1 MSLVNQS
8 LMRVR
13 ECEMS
18 VRRIIE
24 REIKKRGA
32 ISFRDFM
39 ELALYHER
47 FGYYSSERERIG
59 KSGDYFTAANV
70 SPLFGAMLARQF
82 EEMRRLLAG
91 EEFVLVE
98 MGAGTGQL
106 AKDVL
111 SSLRSEVRY
120 IIVERSPAMRRRQRT
135 VLGGE
140 VEVVESLRELGRVEG
155 CIFSNEL
162 VDAFPVH
169 VVEVRGGEL
178 QEVYVTLRG
187 GEFKEVLMP
196 AGEEL
201 KRYFR
206 ELGVELPE
214 GFRTEVNLEAVRWLK
229 EVSGAL
235 KRGFLLTIDYGYPS
249 GELYASHRSA
259 GTLLCYHR
267 HRAVTNPYIN
277 VGEQDITSHVNFS
290 ALAHFGEKHGL
301 KVAGF
306 TNLAS
311 FLLSLGLEDEML
323 RIREERGEEA
333 YLRALLP
340 LKRLIMP
347 GSMGEIF
354 KVLVQYKGL
363 NKPKL
368 SCFKLRLFKRWEL

>member
-1 MSLVNQS
+1 
-8 LMRVR
+8 
-13 ECEMS
+13 
-18 VRRIIE
+18 
-24 REIKKRGA
+24 
-32 ISFRDFM
+32 
-39 ELALYHER
+39 
-47 FGYYSSERERIG
+47 
-59 KSGDYFTAANV
+59 
-70 SPLFGAMLARQF
+70 
-82 EEMRRLLAG
+82 
-91 EEFVLVE
+91 
-98 MGAGTGQL
+98 
-106 AKDVL
+106 
-111 SSLRSEVRY
+111 
-120 IIVERSPAMRRRQRT
+120 
-135 VLGGE
+135 
-140 VEVVESLRELGRVEG
+140 LRELGSVEG

-178 QEVYVTLRG
+178 HEVYVTLQG
-187 GEFKEVLMP
+187 EEFKEVLMP

-206 ELGVELPE
+206 ELGVELPD
-214 GFRTEVNLEAVRWLK
+214 GFRTEVNLEAVRWLE

-235 KRGFLLTIDYGYPS
+235 KHGFLLTIDYGYPS
-249 GELYASHRSA
+249 GELYASYRSA

-290 ALAHFGEKHGL
+290 ALAHFGEKYGL

-311 FLLSLGLEDEML
+311 FLLSLGLEDAML
-323 RIREERGEEA
+323 RIREEKGEEA

-363 NKPKL
+363 NNKPKL
-368 SCFKLRLFKRWEL
+368 SCFKRRLFKRWEL